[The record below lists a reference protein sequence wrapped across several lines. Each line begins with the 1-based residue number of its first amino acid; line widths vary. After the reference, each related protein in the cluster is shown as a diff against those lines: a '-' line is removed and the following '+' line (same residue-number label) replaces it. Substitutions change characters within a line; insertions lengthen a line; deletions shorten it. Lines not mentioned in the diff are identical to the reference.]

1 MQTSL
6 VRNLLRI
13 NSLYIGKLIIN
24 VNLLNNKSINMVL
37 IILKS
42 MQGFS
47 IRRRSAVDIMKIM
60 TMCGVGIR
68 ER

>member
-1 MQTSL
+1 MSMSLLQSISSSAMQRSL
-6 VRNLLRI
+6 VKVVSAPNI
-13 NSLYIGKLIIN
+13 NSINKFGTLI
-24 VNLLNNKSINMVL
+24 VEY
-37 IILKS
+37 
-42 MQGFS
+42 MQGFL